1 MVRADHSNSV
11 KRGGVFIYYKESLP
25 VRIINLPYLE
35 QALLLELNDES
46 KKIIISNLYRS
57 PSQNSKKFESFLT
70 NFEHLLSDINA
81 CKPSFSVIFGDFNTR
96 PSSWWCNDSAPLEG
110 KEIFLLSTSLSLH
123 IFKEI
128 ALLALI

>member
-1 MVRADHSNSV
+1 MVRADHPNSV
-11 KRGGVFIYYKESLP
+11 KRGGVFIYYKEYLP

-70 NFEHLLSDINA
+70 NFEISCLTLTPVNHHFLSYL
-81 CKPSFSVIFGDFNTR
+81 VILTLDHPPGGVMTV
-96 PSSWWCNDSAPLEG
+96 P
-110 KEIFLLSTSLSLH
+110 H
-123 IFKEI
+123 
-128 ALLALI
+128 